1 MALTLKKMKICFVL
15 SMLSFALIFSPLSCL
30 GGLSAMSE
38 KDMKAS
44 VAQAGFSE
52 FSMSNDVARLFLDIH
67 IESIATIGVFSAGKP
82 TDWDLQLNAIEIGHA
97 DTDTPVTIDGLV
109 FIADFDGPDLQR
121 LVIGSN
127 RVNGDISGIMNQY
140 SGVYNNAL
148 TGGDGTAV
156 YLPEGGTI
164 NGVVSGSDPDPGR
177 TTFEF
182 RSTPDPVF
190 PDQEIDM
197 GLFFVLTNEA
207 GKVGFQ
213 IVSGYNEVTS
223 AGLTSQWWDSP

>member
-1 MALTLKKMKICFVL
+1 MVLTLNKIKIRFVL
-15 SMLSFALIFSPLSCL
+15 SMLLLTLFFLPGVCIGVLNPL
-30 GGLSAMSE
+30 SE

-82 TDWDLQLNAIEIGHA
+82 TDWDLQINSIEIGNA
-97 DTDTPVTIDGLV
+97 DTNTPLTIDGLV

-140 SGVYNNAL
+140 SGVYNDAL
-148 TGGDGTAV
+148 TGGDGNAV

-164 NGVVSGSDPDPGR
+164 DGVISGTDPDPGR

-182 RSTPDPVF
+182 RTTPDPVL
-190 PDQEIDM
+190 PGQEIDM
-197 GLFFVLTNEA
+197 GLFFVLSNND
-207 GKVGFQ
+207 GNVGFQ
-213 IVSGYNEVTS
+213 IVSGYNEVTT